1 MISIE
6 HLHTDEPNPSDETH
20 CLETFL
26 SLSLIWI
33 CLTKT
38 VMSFGKFGF
47 VIISGTS
54 N

>member
-6 HLHTDEPNPSDETH
+6 HLHADEPNLGDETH
-20 CLETFL
+20 FLETFL

-38 VMSFGKFGF
+38 VCLLGSMDLS
-47 VIISGTS
+47 
-54 N
+54 